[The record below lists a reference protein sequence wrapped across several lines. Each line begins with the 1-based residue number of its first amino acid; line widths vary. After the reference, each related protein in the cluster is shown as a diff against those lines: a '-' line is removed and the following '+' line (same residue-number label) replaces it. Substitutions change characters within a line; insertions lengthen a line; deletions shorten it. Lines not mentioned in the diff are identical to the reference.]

1 MLDNYLITILTIMA
15 VWSIVTLGLNV
26 ITGLAGQFNLGIG
39 VYMGT
44 GAYTSAML
52 TTVGGLTFWEAAVPS
67 ILAAALMGLI
77 TGLPALR
84 VREDSLAVLTIGL
97 VFVFESL
104 LVYLPYF
111 GGPVGIS
118 RIPSA
123 RFAGENLSN
132 VQYLFVALGALGV
145 VIVACTYLKRT
156 WLGLALES
164 VREDEH
170 ATSVIGIFPARFKLY
185 AFIIGA
191 GIAGLG
197 GVIYTH
203 FMRYITPYDFGFMPS
218 IFVLVMLVFG
228 GLGTVRGA
236 VFGACLLTAL
246 PELIRFVQDYRSMVY
261 GAVLVLLMLY
271 EPRGL
276 LGDGSFLW
284 RHLQRA
290 GATVRQRVSKTFL
303 FLTKGRPYAKN
314 S

>member
-1 MLDNYLITILTIMA
+1 MLDSYLITILTIMA

-44 GAYTSAML
+44 GAYTTAML

-67 ILAAALMGLI
+67 ILAAALMGFI

-84 VREDSLAVLTIGL
+84 VREDSLAVLTIGM

-111 GGPVGIS
+111 GGPVGIN
-118 RIPSA
+118 RIPGVS
-123 RFAGENLSN
+123 FAGHNLTD
-132 VQYLFVALGALGV
+132 VQYLFVALGALGLAI
-145 VIVACTYLKRT
+145 VICTYLKRT
-156 WLGLALES
+156 WMGLALES

-185 AFIIGA
+185 AFVIGA
-191 GIAGLG
+191 GVAGLG
-197 GVIYTH
+197 GVVYTH

-236 VFGACLLTAL
+236 VFGACVLTAL
-246 PELIRFVQDYRSMVY
+246 PELIRFVQDYRSIVY

-290 GATVRQRVSKTFL
+290 GAYLRGHTGKVFL
-303 FLTKGRPYAKN
+303 SLTKGRPYVKN
-314 S
+314 P

>member
-290 GATVRQRVSKTFL
+290 GTTVRQRVSKTFL

>member
-1 MLDNYLITILTIMA
+1 MLDSYLITILTIMA

-84 VREDSLAVLTIGL
+84 AREDSLAVLTIGM

-111 GGPVGIS
+111 GGPVGIN
-118 RIPSA
+118 RIPGAS
-123 RFAGENLSN
+123 FGGEDLSS
-132 VQYLFVALGALGV
+132 VQYLFVALGALGLA
-145 VIVACTYLKRT
+145 IAACTYLKRT

-197 GVIYTH
+197 GIIYTH

-236 VFGACLLTAL
+236 VFGACVLTAL
-246 PELIRFVQDYRSMVY
+246 PELIRFLQDYRSIVY

-290 GATVRQRVSKTFL
+290 GTNVRRRASKTFL
-303 FLTKGRPYAKN
+303 FLTKGRSYAKN
-314 S
+314 P